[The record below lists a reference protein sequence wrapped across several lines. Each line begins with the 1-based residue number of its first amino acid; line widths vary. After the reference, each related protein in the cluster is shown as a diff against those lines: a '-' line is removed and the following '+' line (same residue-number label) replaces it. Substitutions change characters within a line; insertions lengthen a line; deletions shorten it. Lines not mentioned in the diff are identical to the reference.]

1 MTPTA
6 TGAGTATVARSAGG
20 AATGRAATRLD
31 DGHVQDRGW
40 PHEGGPPFDLARAYH
55 WVSVESYW
63 GAGIPRE
70 TFEKAVAGSLTIG
83 VYAADAQ

>member
-1 MTPTA
+1 MRVP
-6 TGAGTATVARSAGG
+6 
-20 AATGRAATRLD
+20 
-31 DGHVQDRGW
+31 
-40 PHEGGPPFDLARAYH
+40 PPFDLARAYH